1 MRAIPLTVTALA
13 AALLLT
19 ACDDGGGKNGDS
31 DSSACEIGGVSV
43 QIGSASV
50 APAAGDSGE
59 IPVSITNQSA
69 PCTLDHFPAVTLS
82 TGDAE
87 KTVPALKDAKAQK
100 LKLAKGDSAT
110 FSISYVRG
118 KDGDENA
125 LTAKDVKISLPGSDT
140 GQSFPW
146 KYGPVAG
153 KADGS
158 GPDASVSAFQ
168 QVGD

>member
-19 ACDDGGGKNGDS
+19 ACNDSGGDKNGKS
-31 DSSACEIGGVSV
+31 GSACDTGGVSV
-43 QIGSASV
+43 QIGPASV
-50 APAAGDSGE
+50 APAAGDTGE
-59 IPVSITNQSA
+59 VPVSITNQSA
-69 PCTLDHFPAVTLS
+69 PCTLDHFPAVVLAAD
-82 TGDAE
+82 GHKA
-87 KTVPALKDAKAQK
+87 TVPALKGAKAQK
-100 LKLAKGDSAT
+100 LKLAKGDSAS

-118 KDGDENA
+118 KDGAGNA
-125 LTAKDVKISLPGSDT
+125 LAAKSVTITLPGSDA
-140 GQSFPW
+140 GRSFPW
-146 KYGPVAG
+146 KYGPVAA